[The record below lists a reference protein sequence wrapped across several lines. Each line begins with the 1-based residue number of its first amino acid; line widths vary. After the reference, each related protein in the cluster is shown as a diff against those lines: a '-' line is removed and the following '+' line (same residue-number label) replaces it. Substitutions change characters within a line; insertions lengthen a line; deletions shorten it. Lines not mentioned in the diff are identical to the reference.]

1 MNLIPTS
8 REPSLRRWLLAR
20 LMKLINAN
28 ATGYW
33 YRWKDILL
41 HRYGVPDGFDT
52 QRLEAP
58 CWSCGGTGWWGTDGN
73 GCECCDCVDG
83 VHHVTRTK
91 LWRWQIEGF
100 VFHRPD
106 EARIWNDSELVAI
119 ERTVFDDEHNKWHRR
134 IIGRVQHR
142 PTHPALSREAE
153 AWLLLLLGQY
163 RSLSAWMRGA
173 GSSLPS
179 PCWWLPMCA
188 VRSAICFLTSL
199 PARCR
204 RAWWSYKTRDLPF

>member
-1 MNLIPTS
+1 MNLVPTS
-8 REPSLRRWLLAR
+8 HEPSLRRWLLAQ
-20 LMKLINAN
+20 LMRLINAN
-28 ATGYW
+28 PTGYW

-41 HRYGVPDGFDT
+41 HLYGVPDGFDT

-58 CWSCGGTGWWGTDGN
+58 CWTCGGAGD
-73 GCECCDCVDG
+73 CYDCDDG
-83 VHHVTRTK
+83 VHHITRTK
-91 LWRWQIEGF
+91 LWRWQIEGL

-106 EARIWNDSELVAI
+106 EARIWNDSELQAI
-119 ERTVFDDEHNKWHRR
+119 ERLAQEGVGAPWRRR
-134 IIGRVQHR
+134 IIGRVKHR

-153 AWLLLLLGQY
+153 AWLLLILGQY
-163 RSLSAWMRGA
+163 RTLSAWMRGA

-188 VRSAICFLTSL
+188 LRHALFVLTSL

-204 RAWWSYKTRDLPF
+204 RAWQNYKNRDIPF